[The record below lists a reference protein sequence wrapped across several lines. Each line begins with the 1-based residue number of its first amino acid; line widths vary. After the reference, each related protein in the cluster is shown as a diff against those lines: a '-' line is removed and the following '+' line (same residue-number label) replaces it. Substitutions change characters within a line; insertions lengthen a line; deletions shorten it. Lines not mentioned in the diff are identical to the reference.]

1 MSVQS
6 IGIIGT
12 GLMGRGIAE
21 VAALAGLRTTLVKY
35 TPGDADKSRRA
46 IAASLDKAVAR
57 GKLDGERRDLALSLL
72 TVTAERESL
81 RHTDFVVESVVE
93 DLDVKRDLFADLERR
108 VDTDTVLA
116 TNTSSLRV
124 GQVGALLRRVDRLL
138 GLHFFSP
145 VPAMKLVEIAPTRET
160 APFAVEKARALVQAL
175 GKTEVLVGDSSGY
188 IVNRLLVPYLLDGI
202 AALESGLAAPSD
214 IDTAM
219 RLGCGHPM
227 GPLALSDLI
236 GLDVVYAMARTLYR
250 EHHDRRYSPPAL
262 LRRLVLANQLG
273 KKSGAGIYDYS
284 CDPPIANPNLRA
296 PAPPQCEPDEPR
308 AGA

>member
-21 VAALAGLRTTLVKY
+21 VAALSGLRTTLVKW
-35 TPGDADKSRRA
+35 TAGEVAAVRRT
-46 IAASLDKAVAR
+46 ITASFDKAVGR
-57 GKLDGERRDLALSLL
+57 GKLEPERRDMALARLQ
-72 TVTAERESL
+72 VTADRDAL
-81 RHTDFVVESVVE
+81 RDAELAVESVVE
-93 DLDVKRDLFADLERR
+93 DLEAKQALFAELEGR
-108 VDTDTVLA
+108 VEDSTVLA

-124 GQVGALLRRVDRLL
+124 GLVGGLMRRVERLL

-145 VPAMKLVEIAPTRET
+145 VPAMKLVEIAPTNAT
-160 APFAVEKARALVQAL
+160 APFAVERARALVALL
-175 GKTEVLVGDSSGY
+175 GKTPVLVGDSSGY

-202 AALESGLAAPSD
+202 RALEAELAAPDD

-236 GLDVVYAMARTLYR
+236 GLDVVYAMARTLYG

-262 LRRLVLANQLG
+262 LRRLVLASQLG
-273 KKSGAGIYDYS
+273 KKTGIGLYDYS
-284 CDPPIANPNLRA
+284 KDPAVANPALRSA
-296 PAPPQCEPDEPR
+296 IR
-308 AGA
+308 ADTQLGA